1 MARFSFRGFVYVLI
15 VMLGLFSAAPNI
27 LPQSIK
33 QQLPAWYTT
42 STLSLGLDLQG
53 GSHLLL
59 AADTNALF
67 EKQLNSF
74 SSDLFSELR
83 NQNIRYTKTSHSL
96 SHKTGSESRGRV
108 VFTLH
113 SADDARTVKDTA
125 YQVSAQPNGSS
136 ALDVSINQNTVTLT
150 LNTLYTEQLVKDT
163 LSRSVEVVR
172 KRLNE
177 TGLTE
182 PSVTLQGKDAILV
195 QMPGMSDPT
204 QVKKLLGTT
213 AQMTFHWAANS
224 QSEQV
229 MVRQDAAGNTYR
241 LEQKVALEGEH
252 ITDAAG
258 VLSSENG
265 QPVVTFRLDSA
276 GAKQF
281 ATMTRDNIGRVFAI
295 VLDDNV
301 VTAPVI
307 NSVIPGGR
315 GEITGNF
322 TLPEAGN
329 TALMLRTGALPVPL
343 TIIEELT
350 VGPDLGS
357 DAIQTGVKSGVA
369 GALLVLAFM
378 VAIYGTWG
386 AIASFALC
394 INMALVFGALTLF
407 GATLTLPGIAGL
419 ILTMGMAVDA
429 NILINER
436 IREESKKGRPAASA
450 IEVGFNKAFATIVD
464 SNFTTLI
471 AVSLL
476 FMFGSG
482 PIKGFAITI
491 ALGLVSS
498 VFTAVALTK
507 MLMMNIVKSKHMRD
521 RTQQR
526 LPLRFTSPLL
536 RLSDT
541 LSGINFLA
549 KRNIALTI
557 SVVLTV
563 LSMGLFA
570 KPGLHYGVD
579 FTGGTMIELTAP
591 SLSTDELRDAI
602 QSSGFDHIAI
612 QEYGSEHHYLLRA
625 PVLEKT
631 VDTAKESYIS
641 RSDNSTNLTHTEAL
655 KRAISLVDSNVSFDK
670 VDMVGPKVS
679 GGFAELSILA
689 LLIAGGGMLVYLWA
703 RFEAHFATAALLTV
717 LLDLT
722 KTIGFFALTGIEF
735 NLTAVA
741 GLLALIGYSINDK
754 VVVLDRIRELL
765 RLDPNKPLADTINE
779 AVNSTLSRTV
789 FTSVT
794 TLLALLPMAIFGGD
808 AVKSFAVPMVFAV
821 VIGTSSTLF
830 ITSTLLYLLGK
841 RREIQGKAQLKPTAE
856 EIKASLSHI
865 P

>member
-15 VMLGLFSAAPNI
+15 VMLGLLSAAPNI

-33 QQLPAWYTT
+33 QQLPTWYTT

-74 SSDLFSELR
+74 SSDLLSELR
-83 NQNIRYTKTSHSL
+83 SQNVRYTKTSHSL
-96 SHKTGSESRGRV
+96 THKDSRSGSV
-108 VFTLH
+108 VFTLR
-113 SADDARTVKDTA
+113 SADDARKVKDTA
-125 YQVSAQPNGSS
+125 YQISAQPNGSS
-136 ALDVSINQNTVTLT
+136 ALDVEIKQSTVTLT
-150 LNTLYTEQLVKDT
+150 LNELYTEQLVKDT

-195 QMPGMSDPT
+195 QMPGMSEPT

-229 MVRQDAAGNTYR
+229 MNKQDAAGNTYR

-281 ATMTRDNIGRVFAI
+281 ATMTRDNIGRVLAI
-295 VLDDNV
+295 VLDDKV

-343 TIIEELT
+343 TIIEERT

-357 DAIQTGVKSGVA
+357 DAIQTGVESGVA

-378 VAIYGTWG
+378 VAIYGRWG

-436 IREESKKGRPAASA
+436 IREESKKGRPSASA
-450 IEVGFNKAFATIVD
+450 IEVGFEKAFATIVD

-476 FMFGSG
+476 FIFGSG

-507 MLMMNIVKSKHMRD
+507 MLMLRAVKLKKRNTRD
-521 RTQQR
+521 RT
-526 LPLRFTSPLL
+526 PMRFSSPLL
-536 RLSDT
+536 RLSDK

-549 KRNIALTI
+549 KRKIALTVSI
-557 SVVLTV
+557 VLTV
-563 LSMGLFA
+563 LSIGFFA

-591 SLSTDELRDAI
+591 TLTTDELRNVI
-602 QSSGFDHIAI
+602 ESNGFEQIAI

-625 PVLEKT
+625 PVL
-631 VDTAKESYIS
+631 
-641 RSDNSTNLTHTEAL
+641 
-655 KRAISLVDSNVSFDK
+655 DS
-670 VDMVGPKVS
+670 S
-679 GGFAELSILA
+679 GEL
-689 LLIAGGGMLVYLWA
+689 
-703 RFEAHFATAALLTV
+703 
-717 LLDLT
+717 
-722 KTIGFFALTGIEF
+722 
-735 NLTAVA
+735 
-741 GLLALIGYSINDK
+741 
-754 VVVLDRIRELL
+754 
-765 RLDPNKPLADTINE
+765 
-779 AVNSTLSRTV
+779 
-789 FTSVT
+789 
-794 TLLALLPMAIFGGD
+794 
-808 AVKSFAVPMVFAV
+808 
-821 VIGTSSTLF
+821 
-830 ITSTLLYLLGK
+830 
-841 RREIQGKAQLKPTAE
+841 
-856 EIKASLSHI
+856 
-865 P
+865 

>member
-1 MARFSFRGFVYVLI
+1 MTRSPIRGVVDVLI
-15 VMLGLFSAAPNI
+15 VILGLLSALPNV
-27 LPQSIK
+27 LPHSIN
-33 QQLPAWYTT
+33 QQLPKWYT
-42 STLSLGLDLQG
+42 SHTLSLGLDLQG

-59 AADTNALF
+59 EANADALVK
-67 EKQLNSF
+67 KQLDSF
-74 SSDLFSELR
+74 SSDLFSALR
-83 NQNIRYTKTSHSL
+83 DANIRYSKQSSNQ
-96 SHKTGSESRGRV
+96 SNNIS
-108 VFTLH
+108 FTLRN
-113 SADDARTVKDTA
+113 SDDARKVKETA
-125 YQVSAQPNGSS
+125 FQVSAQPSGYG
-136 ALDVSINQNTVTLT
+136 ALDVNIDNANVRLALSE
-150 LNTLYTEQLVKDT
+150 LYTQQLLKDA
-163 LSRSVEVVR
+163 LNRSVEVVR

-182 PSVTLQGKDAILV
+182 PSVTLQGSDAILV
-195 QMPGMSDPT
+195 QMPGVSDPT

-213 AQMTFHWAANS
+213 AQMTFHWQANS
-224 QSEQV
+224 QSTAS
-229 MVRQDAAGNTYR
+229 MTKQDESGNTYR
-241 LEQKVALEGEH
+241 LEQRVALEGEH

-258 VLSSENG
+258 VLSSETG
-265 QPVVTFRLDSA
+265 QPVVTFKLDST

-281 ATMTRDNIGRVFAI
+281 ASMTRENIGRVLAI
-295 VLDDNV
+295 VLDDKV

-322 TLPEAGN
+322 TLPEAHN
-329 TALMLRTGALPVPL
+329 VALMLRTGALPVPL
-343 TIIEELT
+343 DIVEERT

-357 DAIQTGVKSGVA
+357 DAIQTGVESGVA

-378 VAIYGTWG
+378 VAIYGRWG

-394 INMALVFGALTLF
+394 INMGLVFGALTLF
-407 GATLTLPGIAGL
+407 GATLTLPGIAGI

-436 IREESKKGRPAASA
+436 IREESRKGRPATSA
-450 IEVGFNKAFATIVD
+450 INVGFDKAFATIVD

-491 ALGLVSS
+491 ALGLISS

-507 MLMMNIVKSKHMRD
+507 MLMLWIVKYRKGKPAA
-521 RTQQR
+521 RT
-526 LPLRFTSPLL
+526 PLMFSSPLL
-536 RLSDT
+536 RMSDS
-541 LSGINFLA
+541 LKGINFLS
-549 KRNIALTI
+549 KRKIALTL
-557 SVVLTV
+557 SVVLTMA
-563 LSMGLFA
+563 SIGLFA

-579 FTGGTMIELTAP
+579 FTGGTMIELTAEK
-591 SLSTDELRDAI
+591 LSTDELRNAI
-602 QSSGFDHIAI
+602 RSSGFEQVAI

-625 PVLEKT
+625 PQAEAQGNAQ
-631 VDTAKESYIS
+631 VDGSKLSYTDS
-641 RSDNSTNLTHTEAL
+641 L
-655 KRAISLVDSNVSFDK
+655 KAAIQNADSHVSFDK
-670 VDMVGPKVS
+670 VDVVGPKVS

-689 LLIAGGGMLVYLWA
+689 LLIAGAGMLVYLWA

-722 KTIGFFALTGIEF
+722 KTVGFFALTGIEF

-741 GLLALIGYSINDK
+741 ALLALIGYSINDK

-765 RLDPNKPLADTINE
+765 RIDPTKPLADTIND

-794 TLLALLPMAIFGGD
+794 TLLALLPMALFGGD
-808 AVKSFAVPMVFAV
+808 AVESFAVPMVFAV

-830 ITSTLLYLLGK
+830 ITSALLYMLGV
-841 RREIQGKAQLKPTAE
+841 RREQQGKAQLKPTSE
-856 EIKASLSHI
+856 EIQASLAHI

>member
-15 VMLGLFSAAPNI
+15 VMLGLLSAAPNI
-27 LPQSIK
+27 LPQSVK
-33 QQLPAWYTT
+33 QQLPTWYTT
-42 STLSLGLDLQG
+42 NTLSLGLDLQG

-67 EKQLNSF
+67 EKQLSSF
-74 SSDLFSELR
+74 SSDVLSELR
-83 NQNIRYTKTSHSL
+83 SQNVRYTRTTHSL
-96 SHKTGSESRGRV
+96 SSKASSVDSVERV
-108 VFTLH
+108 VFTLR
-113 SADDARTVKDTA
+113 STDDARKVKDIA
-125 YQVSAQPNGSS
+125 YQISAQPNGTS
-136 ALDVSINQNTVTLT
+136 ALDVAIKQNTVSLT
-150 LNTLYTEQLVKDT
+150 LNELYAEQLIKDT

-229 MVRQDAAGNTYR
+229 VNKQDAAGNTYR

-258 VLSSENG
+258 VLSSESG

-281 ATMTRDNIGRVFAI
+281 ATMTRDNIGRVLAI
-295 VLDDNV
+295 VLDDKV

-322 TLPEAGN
+322 TLPEASN

-343 TIIEELT
+343 SIIEERT

-357 DAIQTGVKSGVA
+357 DAIQTGVESGVI

-378 VAIYGTWG
+378 VAIYGRWG

-450 IEVGFNKAFATIVD
+450 IEVGFEKAFATIVD

-507 MLMMNIVKSKHMRD
+507 MLMLKAVKSKKRNARD
-521 RTQQR
+521 RT
-526 LPLRFTSPLL
+526 PMHFSSPLL
-536 RLSDT
+536 RLSDK

-549 KRNIALTI
+549 KRKIALSI

-563 LSMGLFA
+563 LSIGLFV

-591 SLSTDELRDAI
+591 ALSTDELRDVI
-602 QSSGFDHIAI
+602 ESNGFDQVAI

-625 PVLEKT
+625 PVLDSSGELENSN
-631 VDTAKESYIS
+631 AKQT
-641 RSDNSTNLTHTEAL
+641 DAL
-655 KRAISLVDSNVSFDK
+655 KRAISQADSEVRFDK
-670 VDMVGPKVS
+670 IDMVGPKVS

-717 LLDLT
+717 ILDLT

-741 GLLALIGYSINDK
+741 ALLALIGYSINDK

-765 RLDPNKPLADTINE
+765 RLDSNKPLANTINE

-794 TLLALLPMAIFGGD
+794 TLLALLPMALVGGD
-808 AVKSFAVPMVFAV
+808 AVESFAVPMVFAV

-830 ITSTLLYLLGK
+830 ITSTLLYLLGS
-841 RREIQGKAQLKPTAE
+841 RREKQGKAQLKPTAE

>member
-15 VMLGLFSAAPNI
+15 VMLGLLSAAPNI
-27 LPQSIK
+27 LPQSVK
-33 QQLPAWYTT
+33 QQLPTWYTT
-42 STLSLGLDLQG
+42 NTLSLGLDLQG

-67 EKQLNSF
+67 EKQLSSF
-74 SSDLFSELR
+74 SSDVLSELR
-83 NQNIRYTKTSHSL
+83 SQNVRYTRTTHSL
-96 SHKTGSESRGRV
+96 SSKASSVDSVERV
-108 VFTLH
+108 VFTLR
-113 SADDARTVKDTA
+113 STDEARKVKDIA
-125 YQVSAQPNGSS
+125 YQISAQPNGTS
-136 ALDVSINQNTVTLT
+136 ALDVAIKQNTISLT
-150 LNTLYTEQLVKDT
+150 LNELYAEQLIKDT

-229 MVRQDAAGNTYR
+229 MNKQDAAGNTYR

-258 VLSSENG
+258 VLSSETG

-281 ATMTRDNIGRVFAI
+281 ATMTRDNIGRVLAI
-295 VLDDNV
+295 VLDDKV

-322 TLPEAGN
+322 TLPEASN

-343 TIIEELT
+343 SIIEERT

-357 DAIQTGVKSGVA
+357 DAIQTGVESGVI

-378 VAIYGTWG
+378 VAIYGRWG

-450 IEVGFNKAFATIVD
+450 IEVGFEKAFATIVD

-507 MLMMNIVKSKHMRD
+507 MLMLKAVKSKKRNARD
-521 RTQQR
+521 RT
-526 LPLRFTSPLL
+526 PMRFSSPLL
-536 RLSDT
+536 RLSDK

-549 KRNIALTI
+549 KRKIALSI

-563 LSMGLFA
+563 LSIGLFV

-591 SLSTDELRDAI
+591 ALSTDELRDVI
-602 QSSGFDHIAI
+602 ESNGFDQVAI

-625 PVLEKT
+625 PVLDSSGELENSN
-631 VDTAKESYIS
+631 AKQT
-641 RSDNSTNLTHTEAL
+641 DAL
-655 KRAISLVDSNVSFDK
+655 KRAISQADSEVRFDK
-670 VDMVGPKVS
+670 IDMVGPKVS

-717 LLDLT
+717 ILDLT

-741 GLLALIGYSINDK
+741 ALLALIGYSINDK

-765 RLDPNKPLADTINE
+765 RLDSNKPLANTINE

-794 TLLALLPMAIFGGD
+794 TLLALLPMALFGGD
-808 AVKSFAVPMVFAV
+808 AVESFAVPMVFAV

-830 ITSTLLYLLGK
+830 ITSTLLYLLGS
-841 RREIQGKAQLKPTAE
+841 RREKQGKAQLKPTAE
-856 EIKASLSHI
+856 EIRASLSHI

>member
-1 MARFSFRGFVYVLI
+1 MARISFRGVVYVLI
-15 VMLGLFSAAPNI
+15 VLLGLLSALPNI
-27 LPQSIK
+27 LPQPIK
-33 QQLPAWYTT
+33 QQLPHWY
-42 STLSLGLDLQG
+42 SANTLSLGLDLQG

-59 AADTNALF
+59 AADTQALF
-67 EKQLNSF
+67 KKQLDSF
-74 SSDLFSELR
+74 SNDVLSELR
-83 NQNIRYTKTSHSL
+83 EQDVRYSKSTSTQDAQPSQHL
-96 SHKTGSESRGRV
+96 ALHLRQAEDAQAVREA
-108 VFTLH
+108 VF
-113 SADDARTVKDTA
+113 K
-125 YQVSAQPNGSS
+125 VSAQPNGTN
-136 ALDVSINQNTVTLT
+136 ALDVDIQQNAVVLT
-150 LNTLYTEQLVKDT
+150 LNNLYREKLLKDT

-182 PSVTLQGKDAILV
+182 PSVTLQGKEAILV
-195 QMPGMSDPT
+195 QMPGVSDPT
-204 QVKKLLGTT
+204 QVKRLLGTT
-213 AQMTFHWAANS
+213 AQMTFHWQANS
-224 QSEQV
+224 RSGQV
-229 MVRQDAAGNTYR
+229 MTKQDGQGNSYR
-241 LEQKVALEGEH
+241 LEQQVALEGEH

-258 VLSSENG
+258 VLSSETG
-265 QPVVTFRLDSA
+265 QPVVTFRLDST
-276 GAKQF
+276 GAKRF
-281 ATMTRDNIGRVFAI
+281 AAMTRDNVGRVLAI
-295 VLDDNV
+295 VLDNEV
-301 VTAPVI
+301 ITAPVI
-307 NSVIPGGR
+307 NSAIPGGR
-315 GEITGNF
+315 GEITGRF
-322 TLPEAGN
+322 TLPEASN

-343 TIIEELT
+343 SIIEERT

-357 DAIQTGVKSGVA
+357 DAIKTGLESGVA
-369 GALLVLAFM
+369 GALFVLAFM
-378 VAIYGTWG
+378 IAIYGLWG

-394 INMALVFGALTLF
+394 INMGLVFGALSLF

-450 IEVGFNKAFATIVD
+450 IEVGFSKAFATIVD

-507 MLMMNIVKSKHMRD
+507 ILMLKVVSIKQKSVRD
-521 RTQQR
+521 RTT
-526 LPLRFTSPLL
+526 LSFSSPLL
-536 RLSDT
+536 RLSDK
-541 LSGINFLA
+541 LDGINFLA
-549 KRNIALTI
+549 KRKIALTV
-557 SVVLTV
+557 SVILTL
-563 LSMGLFA
+563 LSIALFA
-570 KPGLHYGVD
+570 KPGLQYGVD

-591 SLSTDELRDAI
+591 KLSTDELRDVI
-602 QSSGFDHIAI
+602 QSNGFEQVAI

-625 PVLEKT
+625 PVLDNSASQT
-631 VDTAKESYIS
+631 
-641 RSDNSTNLTHTEAL
+641 SDNSNAKQTERL
-655 KRAISLVDSNVSFDK
+655 KQAITLADSEVTFDK

-717 LLDLT
+717 VLDLT
-722 KTIGFFALTGIEF
+722 KTVGFFALTGVEF

-741 GLLALIGYSINDK
+741 ALLALIGYSINDK

-765 RLDPNKPLADTINE
+765 RLDSKKPLADTIND

-789 FTSVT
+789 FTSLT
-794 TLLALLPMAIFGGD
+794 TLLALLPMAVFGGD
-808 AVKSFAVPMVFAV
+808 AVESFALPMVFAV

-830 ITSTLLYLLGK
+830 ITSALLYVLGRK
-841 RREIQGKAQLKPTAE
+841 REREGKAQLKPTAE
-856 EIKASLSHI
+856 EIKASLAHI

>member
-15 VMLGLFSAAPNI
+15 VMLGLLSAAPNI
-27 LPQSIK
+27 LPQSVK
-33 QQLPAWYTT
+33 QQLPTWYTT
-42 STLSLGLDLQG
+42 NTLSLGLDLQG

-67 EKQLNSF
+67 EKQLSSF
-74 SSDLFSELR
+74 SSDVLSELR
-83 NQNIRYTKTSHSL
+83 SQNVRYTRTTHSL
-96 SHKTGSESRGRV
+96 SSKASSVDSVERV
-108 VFTLH
+108 VFTLR
-113 SADDARTVKDTA
+113 STDDARKVKDIA
-125 YQVSAQPNGSS
+125 YQISAQPNGTS
-136 ALDVSINQNTVTLT
+136 ALDVAIKQNTVSLT
-150 LNTLYTEQLVKDT
+150 LNELYAEQLIKDT

-229 MVRQDAAGNTYR
+229 MNKQDAAGNTYR

-258 VLSSENG
+258 VLSSETG

-281 ATMTRDNIGRVFAI
+281 ATMTRDNIGRVLAI
-295 VLDDNV
+295 VLDDKV

-322 TLPEAGN
+322 TLPEASN

-343 TIIEELT
+343 SIIEERT

-357 DAIQTGVKSGVA
+357 DAIQTGVESGVI

-378 VAIYGTWG
+378 VAIYGRWG

-450 IEVGFNKAFATIVD
+450 IEVGFEKAFATIVD

-507 MLMMNIVKSKHMRD
+507 MLMLKAVKSKKRNVRD
-521 RTQQR
+521 RT
-526 LPLRFTSPLL
+526 PMRFSSPLL
-536 RLSDT
+536 RLSDK
-541 LSGINFLA
+541 LSGINFLV
-549 KRNIALTI
+549 KRKIALSI

-563 LSMGLFA
+563 LSIGLFA

-591 SLSTDELRDAI
+591 TLSTDELRNVI
-602 QSSGFDHIAI
+602 EGNGFDQVAI

-625 PVLEKT
+625 PVLDSSEE
-631 VDTAKESYIS
+631 VE
-641 RSDNSTNLTHTEAL
+641 NSNAEQTDGL
-655 KRAISLVDSNVSFDK
+655 KRAISQADDHVSFDK
-670 VDMVGPKVS
+670 IDMVGPKVS

-689 LLIAGGGMLVYLWA
+689 LLIAGGGMLAYLWA

-717 LLDLT
+717 VLDLT

-741 GLLALIGYSINDK
+741 ALLALIGYSINDK

-765 RLDPNKPLADTINE
+765 RLDPAKSLANTVNE

-794 TLLALLPMAIFGGD
+794 TLLALLPMALFGGD
-808 AVKSFAVPMVFAV
+808 AVESFAVPMVFAV

-830 ITSTLLYLLGK
+830 ITSTLLYLLGS
-841 RREIQGKAQLKPTAE
+841 RREKQGKAQLKPTAE
-856 EIKASLSHI
+856 EIRASLSHI

>member
-1 MARFSFRGFVYVLI
+1 MTRVSIRGVVYVLI
-15 VMLGLFSAAPNI
+15 VLLGLLSALPNI
-27 LPQSIK
+27 LPQPIK
-33 QQLPAWYTT
+33 QQLPLWYSTN
-42 STLSLGLDLQG
+42 TLSLGLDLQG

-59 AADTNALF
+59 AADTKALF
-67 EKQLNSF
+67 KKQLDSF
-74 SSDLFSELR
+74 SNDVLSELR
-83 NQNIRYTKTSHSL
+83 EQRIRYTKS
-96 SHKTGSESRGRV
+96 
-108 VFTLH
+108 
-113 SADDARTVKDTA
+113 TA
-125 YQVSAQPNGSS
+125 IQTAPSSQYVAFHLRQTQDIQAVREAVYRASAQPNGTN
-136 ALDVSINQNTVTLT
+136 ALDIDIQQNTVVLS
-150 LNTLYTEQLVKDT
+150 LNKLYREKLVKDT
-163 LSRSVEVVR
+163 LNRSVEVVR

-182 PSVTLQGKDAILV
+182 PSVTLQGKEAILV
-195 QMPGMSDPT
+195 QMPGVSDPS
-204 QVKKLLGTT
+204 QVKRLLGTT
-213 AQMTFHWAANS
+213 AQMTFHWQANRDS
-224 QSEQV
+224 GEVMLKQDEQ
-229 MVRQDAAGNTYR
+229 GNSYR
-241 LEQKVALEGEH
+241 LEQRLALEGEH

-258 VLSSENG
+258 VLSSETG
-265 QPVVTFRLDSA
+265 QPVVTFRLDSS

-281 ATMTRDNIGRVFAI
+281 ASMTRDNVGRVLAI
-295 VLDDNV
+295 VLDDKV
-301 VTAPVI
+301 ITAPVI

-315 GEITGNF
+315 GEIAGSF
-322 TLPEAGN
+322 TLPEASN

-343 TIIEELT
+343 TIIEERT

-357 DAIQTGVKSGVA
+357 DAIETGIESGVA
-369 GALLVLAFM
+369 GALFVLVFM
-378 VAIYGTWG
+378 VAIYGLWG
-386 AIASFALC
+386 AIASLALC
-394 INMALVFGALTLF
+394 INMGLVFGALTLF

-436 IREESKKGRPAASA
+436 IREESKKGRPPASA
-450 IEVGFNKAFATIVD
+450 IEVGFSKAFATIVD

-491 ALGLVSS
+491 ALGLISS

-507 MLMMNIVKSKHMRD
+507 MLMLKVVTIKQKTSRE
-521 RTQQR
+521 RT
-526 LPLRFTSPLL
+526 PLSFSSPLL
-536 RLSDT
+536 RLSDK
-541 LSGINFLA
+541 LDGIDFLA
-549 KRNIALTI
+549 KRKIALAA
-557 SVVLTV
+557 SVILTL
-563 LSMGLFA
+563 LSIGLFA

-591 SLSTDELRDAI
+591 SLSTDELRTVI
-602 QSSGFDHIAI
+602 QYNGFEQIAI

-625 PVLEKT
+625 PVLDNNPT
-631 VDTAKESYIS
+631 QGIDNRDAKQAEQ
-641 RSDNSTNLTHTEAL
+641 L
-655 KRAISLVDSNVSFDK
+655 KRAISSADSEATFDK

-717 LLDLT
+717 VLDLT

-741 GLLALIGYSINDK
+741 ALLALIGYSINDK

-765 RLDPNKPLADTINE
+765 RIDPKKPLADTINQ

-794 TLLALLPMAIFGGD
+794 TLLALLPMAVFGGD
-808 AVKSFAVPMVFAV
+808 AVESFAVPMVFAV

-830 ITSTLLYLLGK
+830 ITSTLLYLLGS
-841 RREIQGKAQLKPTAE
+841 RREKQGKAQLKPTSE

>member
-15 VMLGLFSAAPNI
+15 VMLGLLSAAPNI
-27 LPQSIK
+27 LPQLVK
-33 QQLPAWYTT
+33 QQLPTWYTT

-59 AADTNALF
+59 AADTDALF
-67 EKQLNSF
+67 AKQLNSF
-74 SSDLFSELR
+74 SSDVLSELR
-83 NQNIRYTKTSHSL
+83 TQNVRYTRTSHSL
-96 SHKTGSESRGRV
+96 SSKVSSEDSSGSV
-108 VFTLH
+108 VFTLR
-113 SADDARTVKDTA
+113 SADDARKVKDIA
-125 YQVSAQPNGSS
+125 YQISAQPNGTS
-136 ALDVSINQNTVTLT
+136 ALDVAIKQNTVTLT
-150 LNTLYTEQLVKDT
+150 LNELYTEELVKDT
-163 LSRSVEVVR
+163 LNRSVEVVR

-229 MVRQDAAGNTYR
+229 MNKQDVAGNTYQ

-258 VLSSENG
+258 VLSSETG

-281 ATMTRDNIGRVFAI
+281 ATMTRDNIGRVLAI
-295 VLDDNV
+295 VLDDKV

-343 TIIEELT
+343 NIIEERT

-357 DAIQTGVKSGVA
+357 DAIQTGVESGIA

-378 VAIYGTWG
+378 VAIYGRWG

-450 IEVGFNKAFATIVD
+450 IEVGFEKAFATIVD

-507 MLMMNIVKSKHMRD
+507 VLMLKVVKSKHSNTPD

-526 LPLRFTSPLL
+526 LSLRFSSPLL
-536 RLSDT
+536 RLSDK
-541 LSGINFLA
+541 LSGIDFLA
-549 KRNIALTI
+549 KRKIALAI
-557 SVVLTV
+557 SVLLTV
-563 LSMGLFA
+563 LSIGLFA

-591 SLSTDELRDAI
+591 ALSTDELRDVI
-602 QSSGFDHIAI
+602 ESNGFDQVAI
-612 QEYGSEHHYLLRA
+612 QEYGNEHHYLLRA
-625 PVLEKT
+625 PVLDSNGELENSN
-631 VDTAKESYIS
+631 AKQT
-641 RSDNSTNLTHTEAL
+641 DAL
-655 KRAISLVDSNVSFDK
+655 KRAISQADDTVSFDK
-670 VDMVGPKVS
+670 IDMVGPKVS

-722 KTIGFFALTGIEF
+722 KTVGFFALTGIEF

-741 GLLALIGYSINDK
+741 ALLALIGYSINDK

-765 RLDPNKPLADTINE
+765 RLDPAKPLANTINE

-808 AVKSFAVPMVFAV
+808 AVESFAVPMVFAV
-821 VIGTSSTLF
+821 VVGTSSTLF
-830 ITSTLLYLLGK
+830 ITSTLLYLLGS
-841 RREIQGKAQLKPTAE
+841 RRERQGKAQLKPTAE

>member
-15 VMLGLFSAAPNI
+15 VMLGLLSAAPNI
-27 LPQSIK
+27 LPQSVK
-33 QQLPAWYTT
+33 QQLPTWYTT

-74 SSDLFSELR
+74 SSDVLGELR
-83 NQNIRYTKTSHSL
+83 TQNVRYTRTSHSL
-96 SHKTGSESRGRV
+96 SSKTSSEDSATSV
-108 VFTLH
+108 VFTLRNV
-113 SADDARTVKDTA
+113 DDARKVKDVA
-125 YQVSAQPNGSS
+125 YQISAQPNGAS
-136 ALDVSINQNTVTLT
+136 ALDVAIKQNTVTLT
-150 LNTLYTEQLVKDT
+150 LNELYSEQLVKDT

-224 QSEQV
+224 RSEQV
-229 MVRQDAAGNTYR
+229 MGKQDAAGNSYR

-258 VLSSENG
+258 VLSSETG

-281 ATMTRDNIGRVFAI
+281 ATMTRDNIGRVLAI
-295 VLDDNV
+295 VLDDKV

-343 TIIEELT
+343 NIIEERT

-357 DAIQTGVKSGVA
+357 DAIQTGVESGIA

-378 VAIYGTWG
+378 VAIYGRWG

-450 IEVGFNKAFATIVD
+450 IEVGFEKAFATIVD

-498 VFTAVALTK
+498 LFTAVALTK
-507 MLMMNIVKSKHMRD
+507 MLMLRVVKSKQKNTQD
-521 RTQQR
+521 RAQR
-526 LPLRFTSPLL
+526 LPLRFSSPLL
-536 RLSDT
+536 RLSDK
-541 LSGINFLA
+541 LSGVNFLA
-549 KRNIALTI
+549 KRKIALAI

-563 LSMGLFA
+563 LSIGLFA

-591 SLSTDELRDAI
+591 TLTTDELRNVI
-602 QSSGFDHIAI
+602 ESNGFDQIAI

-625 PVLEKT
+625 PVLDSSGELENSN
-631 VDTAKESYIS
+631 AKQT
-641 RSDNSTNLTHTEAL
+641 DGL
-655 KRAISLVDSNVSFDK
+655 KRAISQADDQVSFDK
-670 VDMVGPKVS
+670 VGMVGPKVS

-689 LLIAGGGMLVYLWA
+689 LLISGGGMLVYLWA

-741 GLLALIGYSINDK
+741 ALLALIGYSINDK

-765 RLDPNKPLADTINE
+765 RLDPTKPLANTINE

-794 TLLALLPMAIFGGD
+794 TLLALLPMALFGGD
-808 AVKSFAVPMVFAV
+808 AVESFAVPMVFAV
-821 VIGTSSTLF
+821 VIGTSSTVF
-830 ITSTLLYLLGK
+830 ITSTLLYLLGS
-841 RREIQGKAQLKPTAE
+841 RREKQGKAQLKPTAE

>member
-1 MARFSFRGFVYVLI
+1 MPLFMAWVLSCLILSASFQSGQINNEVEVSQQSPLAQFNYAGKSYSLRFTGTKLENSDDQGDGPEATVELTLGFVVLAIVLCLGMANVVPRARQYYRQPSRGPPLSLSSFSFCLNALARSLRCILRRFKNLIIQDSKMARFSFRGFVYVLI
-15 VMLGLFSAAPNI
+15 VMLGLLSAAPNI

-33 QQLPAWYTT
+33 QQLPTWYTT

-74 SSDLFSELR
+74 SSDLLSELR
-83 NQNIRYTKTSHSL
+83 SQNVRYTKTSHSL
-96 SHKTGSESRGRV
+96 THKDSRSGSV
-108 VFTLH
+108 VFTLR
-113 SADDARTVKDTA
+113 SADDARKVKDTA
-125 YQVSAQPNGSS
+125 YQISAQPNGSS
-136 ALDVSINQNTVTLT
+136 ALDVEIKQSTVTLT
-150 LNTLYTEQLVKDT
+150 LNELYTEQLVKDT

-229 MVRQDAAGNTYR
+229 MNKQDAAGNTYR

-281 ATMTRDNIGRVFAI
+281 ATMTRDNIGRVLAI
-295 VLDDNV
+295 VLDDKV

-343 TIIEELT
+343 TIIEERT

-357 DAIQTGVKSGVA
+357 DAIQTGVESGVA

-378 VAIYGTWG
+378 VAIYGRWG

-450 IEVGFNKAFATIVD
+450 IEVGFDKAFATIVD

-507 MLMMNIVKSKHMRD
+507 MLMLRVVKSKHKNTQD
-521 RTQQR
+521 RAQQR
-526 LPLRFTSPLL
+526 VPLRFSSPLL
-536 RLSDT
+536 RLSDK

-549 KRNIALTI
+549 KRKIALAV

-563 LSMGLFA
+563 LSIGLFA
-570 KPGLHYGVD
+570 KPGL
-579 FTGGTMIELTAP
+579 P
-591 SLSTDELRDAI
+591 
-602 QSSGFDHIAI
+602 
-612 QEYGSEHHYLLRA
+612 
-625 PVLEKT
+625 
-631 VDTAKESYIS
+631 
-641 RSDNSTNLTHTEAL
+641 
-655 KRAISLVDSNVSFDK
+655 
-670 VDMVGPKVS
+670 
-679 GGFAELSILA
+679 
-689 LLIAGGGMLVYLWA
+689 
-703 RFEAHFATAALLTV
+703 
-717 LLDLT
+717 
-722 KTIGFFALTGIEF
+722 
-735 NLTAVA
+735 
-741 GLLALIGYSINDK
+741 
-754 VVVLDRIRELL
+754 
-765 RLDPNKPLADTINE
+765 
-779 AVNSTLSRTV
+779 
-789 FTSVT
+789 
-794 TLLALLPMAIFGGD
+794 
-808 AVKSFAVPMVFAV
+808 
-821 VIGTSSTLF
+821 
-830 ITSTLLYLLGK
+830 
-841 RREIQGKAQLKPTAE
+841 
-856 EIKASLSHI
+856 
-865 P
+865 

>member
-15 VMLGLFSAAPNI
+15 VMLGLLSAAPNI

-33 QQLPAWYTT
+33 QQLPTWYTT

-74 SSDLFSELR
+74 SSDLLSELR
-83 NQNIRYTKTSHSL
+83 SQNVRYTKTSHSL
-96 SHKTGSESRGRV
+96 THKDSRSGSV
-108 VFTLH
+108 VFTLR
-113 SADDARTVKDTA
+113 SADDARKVKDTA
-125 YQVSAQPNGSS
+125 YQISAQPNGSS
-136 ALDVSINQNTVTLT
+136 ALDVEIKQSTVTLT
-150 LNTLYTEQLVKDT
+150 LNELYTEQLVKDT

-229 MVRQDAAGNTYR
+229 MNKQDEAGNTYR

-281 ATMTRDNIGRVFAI
+281 ATMTRDNIGRVLAI
-295 VLDDNV
+295 VLDDKV

-343 TIIEELT
+343 TIIEERT

-357 DAIQTGVKSGVA
+357 DAIQTGVESGVA

-378 VAIYGTWG
+378 VAIYGRWG

-394 INMALVFGALTLF
+394 INMALVF

-450 IEVGFNKAFATIVD
+450 IEVGFDKAFATIVD
-464 SNFTTLI
+464 SNFTTLL

-476 FMFGSG
+476 FMCGSG

-507 MLMMNIVKSKHMRD
+507 MLMLRVVKSKQKNARD

-526 LPLRFTSPLL
+526 LPLRFSSPLL

-549 KRNIALTI
+549 KRKIALAV

-563 LSMGLFA
+563 LSIGLFA

-591 SLSTDELRDAI
+591 TLTTDELRSVI
-602 QSSGFDHIAI
+602 ESNGFDQIAI

-625 PVLEKT
+625 PVLDSSGELENSN
-631 VDTAKESYIS
+631 AKQT
-641 RSDNSTNLTHTEAL
+641 DAL
-655 KRAISLVDSNVSFDK
+655 KRAISQADSEVSFDK
-670 VDMVGPKVS
+670 IDMVGPKVS

-703 RFEAHFATAALLTV
+703 RFEAHFASAALLTV
-717 LLDLT
+717 ILDLT

-741 GLLALIGYSINDK
+741 ALLALIGYSINDK

-808 AVKSFAVPMVFAV
+808 AVESFAVPMVFAV

-830 ITSTLLYLLGK
+830 ITSTLLYLLGS
-841 RREIQGKAQLKPTAE
+841 RREKQGKAQLKPTSE